1 MKMNRTLTIIG
12 ALAVLAGGA
21 VATRAQ
27 NLLINGDFM
36 ADAAEFTTWP
46 GYTTTAGNTNDI
58 TAWYHPMGGGYG
70 LNGGGVNGAGNPFG
84 PVSDGG
90 LTYAFLQGGPSELA
104 QDLTN
109 GYNPGV
115 VYQLDFDAAARA
127 GNTVTFQLQIADNSQ
142 TNVTTQVGGIDLT
155 ADPNAFVHYT
165 YLFVAPPTFDGTP
178 SIQLYNLS
186 TGDNTIN
193 FAEVSLQVATN
204 ALLITQQPTPA
215 SLSLYLGGTATFTVV
230 ATGTNTVSYQ
240 WRKNGSKLSDG
251 GSISGTTTPS
261 LTINNVSAGDAGSYD
276 VVVSLGSNSLTS
288 QAATLTVSVAI
299 FSQQTTPA
307 AMMLYP
313 GRTASFTAV
322 VQGTGTT
329 YQWQKNGS
337 ALSDGGKFSGT
348 TTTNLVI
355 SNVSAGEVGS
365 YDVVATVPAGSVIS
379 QAAPLGVVALPAAG
393 TYAASVVSQNPM
405 GYWRFSEGGGTN
417 AFDYIAGN
425 NGVDPLGSPLQAGPR
440 PPAFAGFESANTAS
454 HMNGTNQGY
463 ASTSQMFNNLSE
475 FTLMGWFNI
484 DPAHYPL
491 TNNAAGRASL
501 FGQQW
506 TAELSFY
513 EGTNLYFY
521 SAGIT
526 PGTIFV
532 TNEALFAPG
541 VWHFLA
547 AVSDP
552 TASATT
558 IYLDGVAVASADA
571 CPGTTQPYF
580 FSIGDYVSN
589 FPTVPSS
596 FPGSI
601 DEVAAFDHALSAS
614 TIQALYIT
622 ATGVSVSIQREAGG
636 VLQVSW
642 TGGHLESATSIS
654 GPWQTESS
662 ATASPWTVT
671 PGGAMKFYR
680 AVWP

>member
-1 MKMNRTLTIIG
+1 MNRTLTIIG

-27 NLLINGDFM
+27 NLLINGDFT
-36 ADAAEFTTWP
+36 ADAAAFTVWP
-46 GYTTTAGNTNDI
+46 GYTTTSGNTNDI
-58 TAWYHPMGGGYG
+58 TAWYHPLGSGY
-70 LNGGGVNGAGNPFG
+70 GVNGAGVSFASSPFG
-84 PVSDGG
+84 PVNDGG
-90 LTYAFLQGGPSELA
+90 LTYAFLQGGTSELA

-109 GYNPGV
+109 GYTTGV
-115 VYQLDFDAAARA
+115 AYQLSFEAAARA
-127 GNTVTFQLQIADNSQ
+127 GNTVTFQVQIADNSQ
-142 TNVTTQVGGIDLT
+142 TNVTTQVGGGDLT
-155 ADPNAFVHYT
+155 ANPNAFVPYI
-165 YLFVAPPTFDGTP
+165 YLFLAPPTFDGTP

-186 TGDNTIN
+186 SGDNTIN

-204 ALLITQQPTPA
+204 ALLISQQPAPA
-215 SLSLYLGGTATFTVV
+215 ALSLYVGGTATFTVV

-240 WRKNGSKLSDG
+240 WRKNGSNLSDG
-251 GSISGTTTPS
+251 GSVSGSTTPS
-261 LTINNVSAGDAGSYD
+261 LTINNVTAGDAGSYD
-276 VVVSLGSNSLTS
+276 VVVSVGANSLTS

-313 GRTASFTAV
+313 GGTASFTAV
-322 VQGTGTT
+322 VQGAGTT
-329 YQWQKNGS
+329 YQWRKNGS
-337 ALSDGGKFSGT
+337 NLSDGGKFSGS
-348 TTTNLVI
+348 TTTNLLI
-355 SNVSAGEVGS
+355 SNVSASEAGS
-365 YDVVATVPAGSVIS
+365 YDVVATVPAGSVTS
-379 QAAPLGVVALPAAG
+379 QAAPLGVVPLPAAG
-393 TYAASVVSQNPM
+393 TYAASVVSQKPM

-454 HMNGTNQGY
+454 HINGTNQGY
-463 ASTSQMFNNLSE
+463 ASTSQMFNGLSE

-484 DPAHYPL
+484 DPDHYPL
-491 TNNAAGRASL
+491 TNNASGRASL

-506 TAELSFY
+506 AAELSFY
-513 EGTNLYFY
+513 QGTNLYFY

-532 TNEALFAPG
+532 TDESLFAPG

-552 TASATT
+552 NAGATT
-558 IYLDGVAVASADA
+558 IYLDGAAVATADA
-571 CPGTTQPYF
+571 CPGATQPYF

-614 TIQALYIT
+614 TMQALYIA
-622 ATGVSVSIQREAGG
+622 ATGVSVSIQHPAGG
-636 VLQVSW
+636 QVQVAW
-642 TGGHLESATSIS
+642 TGGHLESATSLS

-662 ATASPWTVT
+662 ATTSPWTVT
-671 PGGAMKFYR
+671 AGGAMTFYR
-680 AVWP
+680 AVFP

>member
-1 MKMNRTLTIIG
+1 MKRTLTIIS

-27 NLLINGDFM
+27 TMLINGDFM
-36 ADAAEFTTWP
+36 ADAAAFTVYP
-46 GYTTTAGNTNDI
+46 GYTTTSGNTNEI
-58 TAWYHPMGGGYG
+58 TGWYHPIGGGYG

-84 PVSDGG
+84 PANDGG

-109 GYNPGV
+109 GYTAGV
-115 VYQLDFDAAARA
+115 AYELSFEAAARS
-127 GNTVTFQLQIADNSQ
+127 GNTVTFQVQIADNSQ
-142 TNVTTQVGGIDLT
+142 TNVTTQVAGVDLT
-155 ADPNAFVHYT
+155 ANPNAFVQYN

-186 TGDNTIN
+186 SGDNTIN
-193 FAEVSLQVATN
+193 FAKVSLQVATN
-204 ALLITQQPTPA
+204 ALLITQQPAPA
-215 SLSLYLGGTATFTVV
+215 TLSLYVGGTATFTVV
-230 ATGTNTVSYQ
+230 ATGTNTVSYE

-251 GSISGTTTPS
+251 GSVSGSTTPS
-261 LTINNVSAGDAGSYD
+261 LTISNVSAADAGSYD
-276 VVVSLGSNSLTS
+276 VVVSVGASSLTS
-288 QAATLTVSVAI
+288 QAATLTVAVAF

-313 GRTASFTAV
+313 GRTGSFTAV
-322 VQGTGTT
+322 VQGAGTT
-329 YQWQKNGS
+329 YQWRMNGS
-337 ALSDGGKFSGT
+337 NLSEGGKFSGT
-348 TTTNLVI
+348 ATTNLVI
-355 SNVSAGEVGS
+355 SNVSASEVGS
-365 YDVVATVPAGSVIS
+365 YDVVATVPAGSVTS
-379 QAAPLGVVALPAAG
+379 QVATLGIVPLPVPGS
-393 TYAASVVSQNPM
+393 YAANVVSQNPM

-417 AFDYIAGN
+417 AFDYIGGN
-425 NGVDPLGSPLQAGPR
+425 TAVDPLGSPLQAGPR
-440 PPAFAGFESANTAS
+440 PPAFAGFEGANTAS

-463 ASTSQMFNNLSE
+463 ASTSQMFNGLSE
-475 FTLMGWFNI
+475 FSLMGWFNI

-491 TNNAAGRASL
+491 TNNADGRASL

-521 SAGIT
+521 SQGIT

-532 TNEALFAPG
+532 TNAALFAPG
-541 VWHFLA
+541 AWHFLA

-558 IYLDGVAVASADA
+558 IYLDGAAVATADA
-571 CPGTTQPYF
+571 CPGATLPYF

-614 TIQALYIT
+614 TIQALYI
-622 ATGVSVSIQREAGG
+622 AARGVSVSIQPQAGG
-636 VLQVSW
+636 QVQVAW
-642 TGGHLESATSIS
+642 TGGHLESATSLS

-671 PGGAMKFYR
+671 ASGVMKFYR
-680 AVWP
+680 AVFP